1 MSPAVRSEDHLPGA
15 QRPVPDPD
23 FLHIHRLA
31 KAHRHTG
38 TLALAHRHTGT
49 LAHNT
54 HRLTQTG
61 KASRKQRH
69 LVFRA
74 SGTSRVVPGALYL
87 APDAYYVGDASYAS
101 LHCLVLIRDRILGPV
116 PGVLIN
122 IRD

>member
-1 MSPAVRSEDHLPGA
+1 MSRAVRSEDHLPGA

-31 KAHRHTG
+31 QAHRHTG
-38 TLALAHRHTGT
+38 TQA
-49 LAHNT
+49 

-61 KASRKQRH
+61 TASRKQRH

-87 APDAYYVGDASYAS
+87 APDAYVGDASYAS